1 LRYGTT
7 LLDVDLS
14 YMSDLAYR
22 NKCCLTGVWR
32 VWRAGVAEV
41 GQRGRLAGLV
51 EELVVVVDLACGV
64 QEEELDAG

>member
-1 LRYGTT
+1 MAG
-7 LLDVDLS
+7 
-14 YMSDLAYR
+14 LAGR
-22 NKCCLTGVWR
+22 SGGG
-32 VWRAGVAEV
+32 GVAEV